1 MPVVTDTDIGLSE
14 AISRTLQYYA
24 WFSYPLQAA
33 EIRRNC
39 GMACSEE
46 EMRHHLSILQEQG
59 EVYSLNGYFSPSADI
74 EALVERRIL
83 GNDRALKDIRRAR
96 IIGRLIYH
104 APFVRFVGISG
115 SLSKGYSDQH
125 TDFDY
130 FIITQKDRLWISRT
144 LLHLFKKLTF
154 IVGQQHKFCM
164 NYFLDESA
172 LTLEER
178 NIYTAT
184 ELSSM
189 IPVCGAGP
197 YRRLIEAN
205 SWVRHFLPNY
215 RGDEQAPI
223 KDKGSLIKSLF
234 SALISV
240 MNPSGLNRFFM
251 RLTDHKWRRKWARK
265 GYPAEDYNLAF
276 KTTLHISKN
285 HPANYQKR
293 ILEALSRK
301 DT

>member
-1 MPVVTDTDIGLSE
+1 MGLSE
-14 AISRTLQYYA
+14 AINRTLQYYA
-24 WFSYPLQAA
+24 WFNYPLLAC

-39 GMACSEE
+39 GIACSEE
-46 EMRHHLSILQEQG
+46 EMYEQLGMLQERG
-59 EVYSLNGYFSPSADI
+59 LVHSLNGYFSPSADLK
-74 EALVERRIL
+74 ALVERRIS
-83 GNDRALKDIRRAR
+83 GNDRAVKDIRHAR
-96 IIGRLIYH
+96 TIGRLIFQ
-104 APFVRFVGISG
+104 APFVSFVGISG

-130 FIITQKDRLWISRT
+130 FIITRKDRLWISRT

-172 LTLEER
+172 LSLDER

-189 IPVCGAGP
+189 IPVCGAGS
-197 YRRLIEAN
+197 YRSLIDAN
-205 SWVRHFLPNY
+205 SWVRQFLPNY
-215 RGDEQAPI
+215 RRDEMAPI
-223 KDKGSLIKSLF
+223 HDGNSLLKRLF
-234 SALISV
+234 SGLIGIL
-240 MNPSGLNRFFM
+240 NPSVLNRFLM
-251 RLTDHKWRRKWARK
+251 QVTDQKWRRKWARK

-301 DT
+301 EP